1 LIRIANMVIRIVIM
15 LLALPLTFSYGY
27 TAFHD
32 FIAFGGADSKNLHL
46 FLLGFG
52 IFMPIWFIWGR
63 YSHFLNTFEHE
74 ITHML
79 VGLLM
84 FKRPHELH
92 VTHGAGG
99 HVLIQGSNN
108 FIITLAPY
116 FLPTFS
122 YLLLLVYPLLAD
134 AYHPYFF
141 VILGLITSYHVFSTW
156 QETSLVQTD
165 IHANGVV
172 FSLLFIIAANII
184 SYGFI
189 LAFILGGWHAGGSFL
204 IKGVTNLKILQQLF
218 S

>member
-1 LIRIANMVIRIVIM
+1 MAIRIVIM
-15 LLALPLTFSYGY
+15 VLALPLSCSFGY
-27 TAFHD
+27 TAFRD
-32 FIAFGGADSKNLHL
+32 FIAFGGADSRSLQL

-52 IFMPIWFIWGR
+52 IFIPVWFIWVR
-63 YSHFLNTFEHE
+63 HSDFLNTFEHE
-74 ITHML
+74 VTHML

-84 FKRPHELH
+84 LKRPRKLH

-122 YLLLLVYPLLAD
+122 YLLLFIYPLLAD
-134 AYHPYFF
+134 IYRPHFY
-141 VILGLITSYHVFSTW
+141 VTLGLTTSYHVFSTW

-172 FSLLFIIAANII
+172 FSLMFIIAANII
-184 SYGFI
+184 AYGFL

-204 IKGVTNLKILQQLF
+204 LEGFTNLKILQQLF